1 MVDRFEMMTCNSEQ
15 VVNRAVDREKSLNL
29 YRRFE
34 ATHLTFLLP
43 SVLVG
48 NFSSIVLVLPGSM
61 AD

>member
-1 MVDRFEMMTCNSEQ
+1 MVTFNSEQ